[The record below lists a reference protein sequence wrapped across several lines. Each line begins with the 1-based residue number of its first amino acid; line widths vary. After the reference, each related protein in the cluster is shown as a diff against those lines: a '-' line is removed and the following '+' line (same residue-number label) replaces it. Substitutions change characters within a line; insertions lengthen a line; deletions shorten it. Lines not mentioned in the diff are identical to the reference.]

1 MSQLGAGDAVAV
13 ELSSSLWI
21 PNIAK
26 RTKYILSVRNNVIVS
41 GAPMKGRVIE
51 QLATKTRGFTVESRC
66 SLTSSNLL
74 TTTSVPSVN
83 SEELGEPLQSGCF
96 TPRFSF
102 DVDDDH
108 GVHVKLLPFRLGM
121 QVPGLF
127 HTLRR
132 VLQPLPR
139 VPEPYLRIVRLG
151 LES

>member
-1 MSQLGAGDAVAV
+1 MQQQWK
-13 ELSSSLWI
+13 LSSSLWI

-26 RTKYILSVRNNVIVS
+26 RAKYILLVRNYVMVS
-41 GAPMKGRVIE
+41 GAPVERRGIE
-51 QLATKTRGFTVESRC
+51 ELATNKTRGFAVES
-66 SLTSSNLL
+66 SSILL
-74 TTTSVPSVN
+74 TTTVPSVDLEKL
-83 SEELGEPLQSGCF
+83 SEPLQSGCF